1 MEFNFKM
8 RLIGYYNKPNQNM
21 REEQEQVED
30 ALLLAKL
37 LERSFSFLQEDVQD
51 QPLFLS
57 ILKGNTVFILKGE
70 DGKLYAYYPY
80 KKIARI
86 TKVKYVKADVT
97 PMPFEYKA
105 WFVPGQE
112 ISVHKKSEASPRNYA
127 KTLQGARNDSVGRNT
142 KILIADRVAHIVR
155 ASDISI
161 ELSGL
166 LFWKGW
172 HLKSKGDVY
181 DLVSDSFIKFD
192 YPISFRDKNQKE
204 TILKL
209 YELKELPSIALQLH
223 SGKREYTIL

>member
-1 MEFNFKM
+1 M

-21 REEQEQVED
+21 REEQELVDD
-30 ALLLAKL
+30 ALQLAKL

-70 DGKLYAYYPY
+70 DCKLYAYYPY

-112 ISVHKKSEASPRNYA
+112 ISVHKKSEASPWKSR
-127 KTLQGARNDSVGRNT
+127 KTLQGGRRDDSVGHT
-142 KILIADRVAHIVR
+142 IEISISGRVTHVISS
-155 ASDISI
+155 SDITI
-161 ELSGL
+161 ESSGI

-172 HLKSKGDVY
+172 HLRSKGDVY
-181 DLVSDSFIKFD
+181 DLLADSFVNFD
-192 YPISFRDKNQKE
+192 YPISFSDKNQTE
-204 TILKL
+204 TILKSHK
-209 YELKELPSIALQLH
+209 LKQLPSIALQLQP
-223 SGKREYTIL
+223 GKREYSIL